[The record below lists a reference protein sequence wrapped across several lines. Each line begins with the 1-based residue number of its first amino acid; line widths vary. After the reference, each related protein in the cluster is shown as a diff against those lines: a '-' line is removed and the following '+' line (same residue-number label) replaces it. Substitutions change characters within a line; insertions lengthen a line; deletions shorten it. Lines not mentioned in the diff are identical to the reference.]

1 MACISKRRG
10 RYVIDFYDNQGK
22 RKRKTL
28 KADITKYHAKEVLR
42 DIEDKL
48 SKGLYVPETKIPL
61 FCEVAKDWL
70 EFKKTNL
77 RKSTWSVYE
86 GHTRNHFKEFNEL
99 KINRITT
106 ANVEKFITSCQTKE
120 MHLLTLR
127 KILVSLGQ
135 IFSYAVRHK
144 YLDHN
149 PLANAERPKNQGAVK
164 EKKIR
169 ILTPDE
175 INAFLDSTVT
185 NQKYYT
191 LFRLAIMS
199 GARQGELL
207 GLQWSDIDWK
217 ASQIHVQRTFN
228 HQAWFDV
235 KTETSNRK
243 IDIGPGMIAELK
255 KWKLACMPN
264 KLNLIF
270 PNEAGRP
277 INHNNLVNRYFN
289 PALKRAGLDRIRFHD
304 LRHTFASLLIEQGEN
319 IKYIQSQLGHSS
331 PTVTLNIYAHLMK
344 TVNQESACR
353 LENSVFT
360 PTGHNLVKNTKKEVT
375 T

>member
-1 MACISKRRG
+1 MACISKRRD
-10 RYVIDFYDNQGK
+10 RYVIDFYDNQGN
-22 RKRKTL
+22 RQRKTL
-28 KADITKYHAKEVLR
+28 KSDITKARAKEILR

-48 SKGLYVPETKIPL
+48 AKGLYLPETKIPL
-61 FCEVAKDWL
+61 FSEVAKDWL

-86 GHTRNHFKEFNEL
+86 GHTRNHFKEFNEQ

-106 ANVEKFITSCQTKE
+106 ANVERFITNCQTKE

-144 YLDHN
+144 YLSHN

-270 PNEAGRP
+270 PNEAGQP
-277 INHNNLVNRYFN
+277 MNHNNLVNRHFN
-289 PALKRAGLDRIRFHD
+289 PALKRAGIDRIRFHD
-304 LRHTFASLLIEQGEN
+304 LRHSFASLLIEQGEN
-319 IKYIQSQLGHSS
+319 IKYIQNQLGHST
-331 PTVTLNIYAHLMK
+331 PTVTLNIYAHLIK

-353 LENSVFT
+353 LENSVFIA
-360 PTGHNLVKNTKKEVT
+360 TGHNLVKNTKKEIT

>member
-1 MACISKRRG
+1 MACISKRRN
-10 RYVIDFYDNQGK
+10 RYVIDFYDNTGH

-28 KADITKYHAKEVLR
+28 KAGTTKARAKEILR

-48 SKGLYVPETKIPL
+48 AKGLYLPETRIPL
-61 FCEVAKDWL
+61 FSEVAKDWL
-70 EFKKTNL
+70 EFKKLNL

-86 GHTRNHFKEFNEL
+86 GHTRNHFKEFNEI

-106 ANVEKFITSCQTKE
+106 AKVERFIMNRQKE
-120 MHLLTLR
+120 GMHLLTLR

-144 YLDHN
+144 YLDYN
-149 PLANAERPKNQGAVK
+149 PLSNAERPRSQGAVE

-175 INAFLDSTVT
+175 IKAFLDTVT

-207 GLQWSDIDWK
+207 GLMWSDIDWE
-217 ASQIHVQRTFN
+217 ASQVCIERTFN
-228 HQAWFDV
+228 NQAWYEA
-235 KTETSNRK
+235 KTKASKRK
-243 IDIGPGMIAELK
+243 IDIGPGMLSELK
-255 KWKLACMPN
+255 RWKLACMPN

-270 PNEAGRP
+270 PNLAGQP
-277 INHNNLVNRYFN
+277 MNHNNLVSRHFN
-289 PALKRAGLDRIRFHD
+289 PALKKAGIDRIRFHD
-304 LRHTFASLLIEQGEN
+304 LRHSFASLLIEQGEN
-319 IKYIQSQLGHSS
+319 LKYIQSQLGHST
-331 PTVTLNIYAHLMK
+331 PTVTLNVYAHLMK
-344 TVNQESACR
+344 TVNQEAACR

-360 PTGHNLVKNTKKEVT
+360 PTRHKIVTNTKKEVIT
-375 T
+375 